1 MLSISAPSPILALKP
16 ASPVEENLFARR
28 STEDAR
34 GQQGRGRSS
43 SARKADGTEK
53 ADGVRGEAKAGP
65 SRLKPAEVQEV
76 QELVERD
83 RQVRAHEAAH
93 QSAAGSLGGAASFTY
108 KTGPDGKSYA
118 VGGEVSVDMSAGRTP
133 EETVARAAQIRAA
146 ALAPADPSPQDLAVA
161 AQATAM
167 EAAARQEMARQQL
180 AALKAAAA
188 NARAHTPAQTTR
200 HDVEIRLVGSHT
212 NGTSGAGQMGSAT
225 AEAARPPSV
234 PDVSAQSVA
243 TTVALEISR
252 VNAGPSFAQLQQTAR
267 LASAAYL
274 ASVANGRNG

>member
-1 MLSISAPSPILALKP
+1 MFSIGATSPIFAIKP
-16 ASPVEENLFARR
+16 ASPVEENLLAPR
-28 STEDAR
+28 SAEDPR
-34 GQQGRGRSS
+34 GQPGRGRSS
-43 SARKADGTEK
+43 NERKANGTEK
-53 ADGVRGEAKAGP
+53 ADGVRGGAKAGP
-65 SRLKPAEVQEV
+65 SQLEPAEVQEV
-76 QELVERD
+76 QELAERD

-93 QSAAGSLGGAASFTY
+93 QAAAGSLGGAASFAY

-133 EETVARAAQIRAA
+133 EETITRAAQIRAA

-200 HDVEIRLVGSHT
+200 HDVEIALVGSQAK
-212 NGTSGAGQMGSAT
+212 GTAVAGQMGLAT
-225 AEAARPPSV
+225 GEAARPSPVSE
-234 PDVSAQSVA
+234 VSAQSVA
-243 TTVALEISR
+243 TTMALEISR
-252 VNAGPSFAQLQQTAR
+252 VNAGPSLAQLQQTAR
-267 LASAAYL
+267 LASVAYR
-274 ASVANGRNG
+274 AGMAHGQGG